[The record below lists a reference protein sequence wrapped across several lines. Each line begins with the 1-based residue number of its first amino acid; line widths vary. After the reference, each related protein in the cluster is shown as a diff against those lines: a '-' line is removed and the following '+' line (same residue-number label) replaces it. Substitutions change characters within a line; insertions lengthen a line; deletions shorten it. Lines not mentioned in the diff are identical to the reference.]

1 MLRNAQKHV
10 EIFRRCL
17 FSEQMT
23 MEQIDVIPRVAFVTA
38 KQLLQKMD
46 TVTKFLTMA
55 FGCTHTFKISRVI
68 NCDITYIW
76 NNTFSF
82 HISYSSLPCK
92 KCKHIFFLIS
102 KLLRR
107 GFVGAC
113 KAKSKMSGIRRRSWK
128 SCINQCVCIN
138 V

>member
-1 MLRNAQKHV
+1 
-10 EIFRRCL
+10 
-17 FSEQMT
+17 

-82 HISYSSLPCK
+82 HISYYRVKSVN
-92 KCKHIFFLIS
+92 IFFSL
-102 KLLRR
+102 
-107 GFVGAC
+107 FQ
-113 KAKSKMSGIRRRSWK
+113 
-128 SCINQCVCIN
+128 NF
-138 V
+138 